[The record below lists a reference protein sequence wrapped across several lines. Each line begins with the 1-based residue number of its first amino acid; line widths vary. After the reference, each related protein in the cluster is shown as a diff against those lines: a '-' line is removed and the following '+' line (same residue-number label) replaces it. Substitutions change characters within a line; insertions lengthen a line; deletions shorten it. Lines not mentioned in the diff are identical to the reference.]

1 MSILVVDDQPE
12 IRTMFTTLFEDEGYS
27 VVCAAHGREALDYL
41 HQTTELPGVILLDLA
56 MPIMTGWEFIRE
68 QQCDPV
74 LAPIPVI
81 LMTAR
86 GYFEQD
92 GAGIYAAYY
101 LPKPT
106 DLDRILSAVRA
117 LYGRELSTTQEAERT
132 VGAARAV
139 GEC

>member
-1 MSILVVDDQPE
+1 MTILVVDDQPE
-12 IRTMFTTLFEDEGYS
+12 IRSMFTALFEDEGYS
-27 VVCAAHGREALDYL
+27 VVCAANGREALDYL
-41 HQTTELPGVILLDLA
+41 HQTTDLPGVILLDLA

-68 QQCDPV
+68 QQCDPR
-74 LAPIPVI
+74 LAAIPVI

-106 DLDRILSAVRA
+106 DLDRILSAVRE
-117 LYGRELSTTQEAERT
+117 LYKRVVSTTQGVERT
-132 VGAARAV
+132 VDGARAL
-139 GEC
+139 GER